1 MSVRC
6 GAIVFGMTH
15 SASSPRPAPPL
26 LLAVHDLREEVR
38 AGFGQTALVVR
49 TLDGVSLEVRAGEL
63 VVLKGGVASGVVSL
77 LGALAGTRRV
87 WSGNR
92 IAARGVQVRR
102 GSISDVAF
110 RALTAAWSARREIAV
125 SPVLRDDTP
134 TVYLFRV
141 RRRECAATP
150 TTPRSL
156 VARTD
161 EAAWRTWADSLRA
174 RGGSVL
180 AHVQAQAS
188 ELNNHAGAV
197 HEATGSEYA
206 VESRGVRVLTL
217 AAGRIVNADGAVHS
231 MHSRTA
237 SIPSSRRQIV
247 YIQGSPLAD
256 DAGPGS

>member
-1 MSVRC
+1 MSVRQ
-6 GAIVFGMTH
+6 GAIVFRMTH
-15 SASSPRPAPPL
+15 SFTSPRPAPPL

-63 VVLKGGVASGVVSL
+63 VVLRGGVASGVVSL

-102 GSISDVAF
+102 GSISEVAF
-110 RALTAAWSARREIAV
+110 RALTAAWSERPIVAV
-125 SPVLRDDTP
+125 SPVLRELAP

-141 RRRECAATP
+141 RRRECAATHSSS
-150 TTPRSL
+150 RSL
-156 VARTD
+156 LARTD
-161 EAAWRTWADSLRA
+161 EEAWRTWVASLRA

-180 AHVQAQAS
+180 AHVPTQAS
-188 ELNNHAGAV
+188 ELDNHAGAV

-206 VESRGVRVLTL
+206 VESGGVRVLTL
-217 AAGRIVNADGAVHS
+217 AAGRIVSADGRVRMTHP
-231 MHSRTA
+231 RTA
-237 SIPSSRRQIV
+237 RIPSSRRRTV
-247 YIQGSPLAD
+247 YIQGSPLAND
-256 DAGPGS
+256 SVPGS

>member
-1 MSVRC
+1 MLARV
-6 GAIVFGMTH
+6 GAIVFRMTH
-15 SASSPRPAPPL
+15 SLSSPRPAPPL

-63 VVLKGGVASGVVSL
+63 VVLRGGVASGVVSL

-92 IAARGVQVRR
+92 IAACGVQVRR

-110 RALTAAWSARREIAV
+110 RALTAAWSERHVVAE
-125 SPVLRDDTP
+125 SPVQRDDTP

-141 RRRECAATP
+141 RRRECTATSFP
-150 TTPRSL
+150 PRSL

-180 AHVQAQAS
+180 AHVQTQAS
-188 ELNNHAGAV
+188 EFNNHAGAV

-217 AAGRIVNADGAVHS
+217 AAGRIVNADDTVHS
-231 MHSRTA
+231 MHARTDR
-237 SIPSSRRQIV
+237 IPSSRRQTV
-247 YIQGSPLAD
+247 YIQGSPRAD
-256 DAGPGS
+256 ESGPGS